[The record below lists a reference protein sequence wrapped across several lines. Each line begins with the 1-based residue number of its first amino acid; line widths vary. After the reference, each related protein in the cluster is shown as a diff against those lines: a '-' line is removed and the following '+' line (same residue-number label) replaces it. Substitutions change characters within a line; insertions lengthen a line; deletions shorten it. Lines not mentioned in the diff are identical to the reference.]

1 MSDQHRDNW
10 SRETVRALR
19 KKIKNLQH
27 QINVRDWSIQARKQ
41 HISYWIIQ
49 ATRAERDRSDTAVEL
64 YRTTQA
70 LQRALVENAQ
80 LKTRLG
86 VEASRCTP

>member
-10 SRETVRALR
+10 SYETVRSLR

-27 QINVRDWSIQARKQ
+27 QINVRDWARQARQ
-41 HISYWIIQ
+41 RHLIYWMSR

-70 LQRALVENAQ
+70 MQRVLAENAH
-80 LKTRLG
+80 LKARLG
-86 VEASRCTP
+86 VEAN